1 MLVLGD
7 EPQRHGLG
15 VSLLERL
22 LQAYKDAGETSSAYI
37 AQICNNYRSH
47 KDILELP
54 SQLFYSSSL
63 KSMSKAITHPDAP
76 YPLIFV
82 CSSVADPQPVAD
94 DINIKEA
101 EILIGQFR
109 QFCKNG
115 DIQSFSRETCFMAL
129 SRRQVYLT

>member
-1 MLVLGD
+1 MLGD
-7 EPQRHGLG
+7 DPQKFGLG
-15 VSLLERL
+15 ISLLERL

-63 KSMSKAITHPDAP
+63 KPMSKAITHPDAP

-82 CSSVADPQPVAD
+82 CSSVADPVPVAD

-101 EILIGQFR
+101 EILIGQFHR
-109 QFCKNG
+109 FCKSE
-115 DIQSFSRETCFMAL
+115 DIQSFSSKTCFMAL